1 MPVSSNIHL
10 ILLQGRISMSA
21 LDCVEFYNTV
31 HGVQVSLKPWLDY
44 ESGQNKKKKLHM
56 HFLMLMI
63 LLVPEM
69 VMGKPQ
75 MIENSFIAH

>member
-1 MPVSSNIHL
+1 MS
-10 ILLQGRISMSA
+10 QGK
-21 LDCVEFYNTV
+21 T
-31 HGVQVSLKPWLDY
+31 
-44 ESGQNKKKKLHM
+44 KKKKLHM

-75 MIENSFIAH
+75 MIENSFIAHSLT